1 MKIDLTELE
10 HLPEKSVY
18 NNNYYRHKKS
28 NADTTLFVH
37 TNEEYNTEN
46 IYVVSGDKKIFLGS
60 CQFCDDGNME
70 INLGEMYT

>member
-18 NNNYYRHKKS
+18 NNNYYRHKKA
-28 NADTTLFVH
+28 NTDTVLFVN
-37 TNEEYNTEN
+37 TDEQYNTEDV
-46 IYVVSGDKKIFLGS
+46 YAVSGETKIFLGS
-60 CQFCDDGNME
+60 CQFCDDENME